1 MEIVLP
7 YGLPPKLILKLIL
20 PVSKNLGI
28 KGDMSLIFSEL
39 IGSII
44 ERLAKL

>member
-1 MEIVLP
+1 MEKVLP

-28 KGDMSLIFSEL
+28 KCDISLISEL